1 MKFDEF
7 DQYSENMLLG
17 QYEIS
22 EIISHELMKGEVRE
36 DSLISTLEACSDPKP
51 MLVKGTISDG
61 TNDAG
66 QLDIVLC
73 RPNSHLRKMGSQ
85 CFVEKNDS
93 LCVIEVKGNCTGE
106 DLKRAEAKAIK
117 IQRLQGNQPPLFGV
131 ICYKV
136 ALQEKTIM
144 KRFGFTFDQ
153 ETSTYFDLAT
163 IGGFPEAIWE
173 DLNYPNLDFFI
184 SLEEDKKMFLRKY
197 EIVPGKPRFI
207 RINTA
212 PLIKELFRLV
222 RSLWVPVTQN

>member
-22 EIISHELMKGEVRE
+22 EIISHGLMKGEVRE
-36 DSLISTLEACSDPKP
+36 DFLISTLEACSEPKP

-85 CFVEKNDS
+85 CFIEKNDS

-136 ALQEKTIM
+136 ALKEKTIM
-144 KRFGFTFDQ
+144 KRFGFSFDQ

-173 DLNYPNLDFFI
+173 GLEYPTSIFSSRL
-184 SLEEDKKMFLRKY
+184 KKTRRCFCASTRLCQ
-197 EIVPGKPRFI
+197 VSQGSS
-207 RINTA
+207 
-212 PLIKELFRLV
+212 ELTV
-222 RSLWVPVTQN
+222 CH